1 MSNRFDSADLAR
13 RQFLRSAII
22 ARGPPGWA

>member
-1 MSNRFDSADLAR
+1 MSDHFDFVDLASGHS
-13 RQFLRSAII
+13 LAIAII